1 MSSDVALRE
10 AMTGYQRGEMEAFER
25 LYALL
30 SPLVNAYLL
39 SLTHDPQLAQDLSQE
54 TFMQIHWSRRTYR
67 PDSPV
72 RPWALAIARHVHLMH
87 RRAAGRRAQR
97 EAAAAPPDEAL
108 IPAQGQPLI
117 ERERIAKAL
126 DQLSADRREA
136 VVLHHVGGLSFKE
149 IAARLGIRAGAAKVR
164 ASRGIAALRDLLGS
178 RRGSSR

>member
-10 AMTGYQRGEMEAFER
+10 AMVGYQRGEMEAFER

-97 EAAAAPPDEAL
+97 EAAAAPSDEAV

-126 DQLSADRREA
+126 DQLSPDRREA

-178 RRGSSR
+178 RRSSR

>member
-10 AMTGYQRGEMEAFER
+10 AMSGYQRGEMEAFER

-97 EAAAAPPDEAL
+97 EAAAALPEEAAMPAEAPPS
-108 IPAQGQPLI
+108 I
-117 ERERIAKAL
+117 ERERIVHAL
-126 DQLSADRREA
+126 GQLSSDRREA
-136 VVLHHVGGLSFKE
+136 VVLHHVRGLSFKE

-164 ASRGIAALRDLLGS
+164 ASRGIAALRALLGS
-178 RRGSSR
+178 RRSSR